1 MQLFSFKCLYC
12 SLSMYMIICD
22 IHYTDKMA
30 DFATFSSVVSQTVPL
45 FVSYNPVLTC
55 TIILKIWLVKV
66 ENASYKMC
74 IIILE
79 GLH

>member
-1 MQLFSFKCLYC
+1 
-12 SLSMYMIICD
+12 MIICD

-74 IIILE
+74 IIILDYIE
-79 GLH
+79 LDISTGSALQQNKTL